1 MQPSPREWDAAVYD
15 RVALPHHDWAA
26 VVLDRLELS
35 GDETVL
41 DAGCGSGTVTEQLL
55 NRLPGGR
62 VVAVDGSAG
71 MLQEARRRLA
81 PSVHQVS
88 FVHADLAQ
96 RLPVQ
101 PVDAVVSSATFHWI
115 PDHRALFTNL
125 ADVLR
130 SRGRLS
136 AQCGGAGNGA
146 SVQRALDELGFAGPD
161 PWHFATPEQTE
172 ADLSAAGFVGIQ
184 TWLTP
189 APAPI
194 PPQDLEPYLA
204 AVVLGSHLE
213 QLPEAERHAFVRAV
227 AERLPGPEIDYVR
240 LNLVARL
247 P

>member
-1 MQPSPREWDAAVYD
+1 MSPTTREWDAAVYD

-35 GDETVL
+35 GEETVL

-55 NRLPGGR
+55 ARLPAGR
-62 VVAVDGSAG
+62 VIAVDGSAR
-71 MLQEARRRLA
+71 MLEEARRRLVA
-81 PSVHQVS
+81 SVHQVS
-88 FVHADLAQ
+88 FVQADLAQ
-96 RLPVQ
+96 PLPVR
-101 PVDAVVSSATFHWI
+101 PVDAIVSSATFHWI
-115 PDHRALFTNL
+115 ADHRTLFTNL
-125 ADVLR
+125 AGGLH
-130 SRGRLS
+130 SGGRLS
-136 AQCGGAGNGA
+136 AQCGGIGNGA
-146 SVQRALDELGFAGPD
+146 SVQRALDELSFVGPD
-161 PWHFATPEQTE
+161 PWHFATPEGAS
-172 ADLSAAGFVGIQ
+172 ADLSAAGFVDIK

-204 AVVLGSHLE
+204 TVVLGSHLE
-213 QLPEAERHAFVRAV
+213 HLAAAERQDFVRAV